1 MWKAKGTKKN
11 PQLTKYP
18 ENLDF
23 NENKI
28 ENISERVIE
37 RLGRLTMKRLFL
49 LPLPQFA
56 LILRQKKNEL
66 SGTFPHHYYCYW
78 CAHVYVHQIT
88 NIDMKKWCN

>member
-66 SGTFPHHYYCYW
+66 SGTLHHHYNCCCCVHTFTKSQTYW
-78 CAHVYVHQIT
+78 
-88 NIDMKKWCN
+88 